1 MRPGIILTLL
11 MSLQVASGAVAARTD
26 EALTRAKLAE
36 LRARIGEASVGMRS
50 DEDLRNR
57 ELMALKAIDE
67 TRALIAAEAAARDL
81 EASEVAA
88 LRAHIDEKRKSLAA
102 RIDVQRQRLTGLVRQ
117 AHAGGRGE
125 PVRALLDREGSDR
138 SLRQLGY
145 LRVLKRER
153 EQRVRRLLADAHRL
167 EQLAEASRAADKAHA
182 LATRIDALHVAK
194 LTTQRQR
201 HDASLAAL
209 KTRIGARRDVL
220 GQLARDE
227 RALMEMLERL
237 TDILADVRA
246 DLADQSRTPMRSRGK
261 LPWPVAGSVTQ
272 RFGATLAPGRTSD
285 GIVIA
290 APRGTPVRAIGHG
303 RIAFADWLKGFGML
317 LIIDHGDGVMSLY
330 AHNESLG
337 RDVGDWVEAG
347 DAVATVGNSGGTSEP
362 GLYFEV
368 RVQSRPQDPQGW
380 LARR

>member
-1 MRPGIILTLL
+1 MPSRSTIALL
-11 MSLQVASGAVAARTD
+11 MLMVVSCAVAARTD

-36 LRARIGEASVGMRS
+36 LRTRIGEASAEMRT
-50 DEDLRNR
+50 DEDRRNQ

-67 TRALIAAEAAARDL
+67 TKALIAAEALARDA
-81 EASEVAA
+81 EATEVAA
-88 LRAHIDEKRKSLAA
+88 LRTHIENERKRLAA

-167 EQLAEASRAADKAHA
+167 DLLAEASRAADKAHA
-182 LATRIDALHVAK
+182 MATRIDALHVAR
-194 LTTQRQR
+194 LATQRQR
-201 HDASLAAL
+201 HDAALSAL

-227 RALMEMLERL
+227 RALMELLERL

-246 DLADQSRTPMRSRGK
+246 DLADASKTPMRSRGK
-261 LPWPVAGSVTQ
+261 LPWPVTGTLAQ

-290 APRGTPVRAIGHG
+290 APRGTPVKAIGHG
-303 RIAFADWLKGFGML
+303 RVAFADWLKGFGML

-337 RDVGDWVEAG
+337 REVGDWVEAG
-347 DAVATVGNSGGTSEP
+347 DTVATVGNSGGTSEP

-380 LARR
+380 LVRR